1 MHRQLVKTVSEA
13 SPWVLAGLSR
23 SCRLITAP
31 LQIIATSLQRFYY
44 PLDSLDL
51 KLPTDLQ
58 KTPPC
63 TLPNPLCC
71 LFVCLLLDL
80 FCLYV
85 LHPVST
91 TPFYSTV
98 LPHHFLFSF
107 LFSHS
112 LPLCLLQ
119 LNKQT
124 NPLPLDTQLR
134 RGDLLCLSGRIL
146 SDTVAPV
153 NKRKAPEARG
163 AALFVRR
170 VDYLPHTPFCLFS
183 LSGV

>member
-1 MHRQLVKTVSEA
+1 MQLLFRS
-13 SPWVLAGLSR
+13 SPPHCGDF
-23 SCRLITAP
+23 ITP
-31 LQIIATSLQRFYY
+31 SILWNSNY
-44 PLDSLDL
+44 PLSYRTPLPALSLIL
-51 KLPTDLQ
+51 FVL
-58 KTPPC
+58 
-63 TLPNPLCC
+63 C
-71 LFVCLLLDL
+71 LFVCLFVWDYIYSACMCYSQYLLLRSVLL
-80 FCLYV
+80 FFPISSS
-85 LHPVST
+85 HS
-91 TPFYSTV
+91 
-98 LPHHFLFSF
+98 FSRI
-107 LFSHS
+107 HS
-112 LPLCLLQ
+112 LPPCLLQ

-146 SDTVAPV
+146 SDIVAPV